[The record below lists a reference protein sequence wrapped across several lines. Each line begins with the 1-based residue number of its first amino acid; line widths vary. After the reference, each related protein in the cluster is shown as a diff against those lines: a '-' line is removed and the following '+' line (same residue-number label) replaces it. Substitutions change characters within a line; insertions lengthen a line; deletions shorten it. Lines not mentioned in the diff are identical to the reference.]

1 LTNEFSLNFDW
12 KELKANPDE
21 VLDLAEKIAA
31 EKKQKLVVCI
41 DEFQNK
47 ASPDS
52 PHTAG
57 LS

>member
-1 LTNEFSLNFDW
+1 MNFDW